1 MIRIKIY
8 LVNNTSS
15 VFTYQNIFLKR
26 THFTSFRGLP
36 VQYFFL
42 LVFQIKNS
50 SSSANVTSS
59 QRSKTVSI
67 SDMTSSPTV
76 STDLDL
82 SVDENM
88 FAYIEGANYLM
99 DSPKNIIKR
108 SKESEQACLTE
119 EDISVYI
126 KNFNLTREKVHEF
139 YAEFLA
145 YDLDGNGFITL
156 KVA

>member
-1 MIRIKIY
+1 M
-8 LVNNTSS
+8 
-15 VFTYQNIFLKR
+15 
-26 THFTSFRGLP
+26 
-36 VQYFFL
+36 
-42 LVFQIKNS
+42 FQIKNS

-82 SVDENM
+82 SVNENM

-99 DSPKNIIKR
+99 DSPKNIIKG

-126 KNFNLTREKVHEF
+126 ENFNLTRKEIHKF

>member
-1 MIRIKIY
+1 MFLHIK
-8 LVNNTSS
+8 T
-15 VFTYQNIFLKR
+15 FFLKR

-67 SDMTSSPTV
+67 SDMTSSPTL

-88 FAYIEGANYLM
+88 FPYIEGANYLM

>member
-1 MIRIKIY
+1 MFLHIE
-8 LVNNTSS
+8 T
-15 VFTYQNIFLKR
+15 FFLKR

-67 SDMTSSPTV
+67 SDMTSSPTL

-126 KNFNLTREKVHEF
+126 KNFNLTRKEIHKF

>member
-1 MIRIKIY
+1 M
-8 LVNNTSS
+8 
-15 VFTYQNIFLKR
+15 
-26 THFTSFRGLP
+26 
-36 VQYFFL
+36 
-42 LVFQIKNS
+42 FQIKNS
-50 SSSANVTSS
+50 SSNANVTSS
-59 QRSKTVSI
+59 QRSETVSI

-82 SVDENM
+82 SVDETM
-88 FAYIEGANYLM
+88 FAYIKGANCFM
-99 DSPKNIIKR
+99 DSPKNIIQR
-108 SKESEQACLTE
+108 SKKSEQACLTE

-126 KNFNLTREKVHEF
+126 ENFNLTRKEIHEF